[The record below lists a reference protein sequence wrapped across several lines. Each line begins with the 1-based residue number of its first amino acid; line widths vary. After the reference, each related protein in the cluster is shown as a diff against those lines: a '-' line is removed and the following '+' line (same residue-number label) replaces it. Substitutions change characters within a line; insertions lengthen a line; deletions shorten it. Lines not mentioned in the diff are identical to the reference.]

1 MGEGIS
7 FALGYG
13 EPAAEAIA
21 DAFARGDFSFDTYAE
36 RLKARPLFDQ
46 LRLRVQLARLVYLL
60 NYPIVVSLGWR
71 LMRLI
76 LRFTPWRDRDYV
88 PARLPE
94 FRLTDITSQS

>member
-21 DAFARGDFSFDTYAE
+21 DAFARGDFSFDTYAG
-36 RLKARPLFDQ
+36 RLKQHPLFAQ
-46 LRLRVQLARLVYLL
+46 LRLRTWLARYAYLL

-88 PARLPE
+88 PARPPE
-94 FRLTDITSQS
+94 MRLTRSQT